1 VVEALA
7 RVLGHTVRD
16 RDSGRDR
23 DEWQTPV
30 VSRLMQGALHALTQL
45 VAHMPAVA
53 QALSSRCLKSLIFN
67 LLSSLLHPR
76 VASQGAGGKGDGCTA
91 GSKAD
96 ETRKLMQVSINALL
110 INVLKKAQ
118 ANRVLSELIRF
129 LYQPQVPEGSK
140 EGESSTASETAL
152 AYGPL
157 TPEFVEGVL
166 KCLLEMARRM
176 RTYLAQLDIDL
187 LLLDIHQFLTHHPP
201 SQYRGQEFKPL
212 RLLKTMINELV
223 KLRGQEIRQHLTLVP
238 VHTNPTVC
246 SYLDLV
252 LKHQEPVPGAQQH
265 PTPAHHALVPGEG
278 GLEGACTDAAEA
290 SPQSFVRPDQA
301 TVRLQETTQ
310 PCPSWHANG
319 QVPTVSCTVSG
330 TMSLDKAGS
339 DSTRLEAGD
348 LREEAGDLR
357 EDAPDRSAVSG
368 VRALA
373 LKGPGGTDSLI
384 IKYQALRSRG
394 TLLAHVSWR
403 AARACT
409 NRQLLTPAVGPAWR
423 VYVGMYGRLLAAAY
437 LQNAA

>member
-7 RVLGHTVRD
+7 QVLGHTVRD
-16 RDSGRDR
+16 RDTLRDR

-53 QALSSRCLKSLIFN
+53 QALSCRCLKCLIFN

-76 VASQGAGGKGDGCTA
+76 VASTSSHGAGGKGDGCTA

-96 ETRKLMQVSINALL
+96 ETRKLMQASINALL

-118 ANRVLSELIRF
+118 ANRVLSVLIRF

-140 EGESSTASETAL
+140 EGESSTCSTWRASETAL

-176 RTYLAQLDIDL
+176 RTYLELLDIDI

-201 SQYRGQEFKPL
+201 SKYKGQEFKPL

-223 KLRGQEIRQHLTLVP
+223 KLRGQEIREHLTLVP
-238 VHTNPTVC
+238 VDTNPTVC

-252 LKHQEPVPGAQQH
+252 LKQQVAEDLVLTHQEPVPGAQQH
-265 PTPAHHALVPGEG
+265 PTPAHHVLLPGEG
-278 GLEGACTDAAEA
+278 GLEGACKDGGTDGGKDGGTEAAQA
-290 SPQSFVRPDQA
+290 SAQSFVPSHQA
-301 TVRLQETTQ
+301 TVRVLETPQ
-310 PCPSWHANG
+310 PGSSSHANG
-319 QVPTVSCTVSG
+319 QVPTVTCIVSATV
-330 TMSLDKAGS
+330 SLDKAGS
-339 DSTRLEAGD
+339 DSKSLVPGD
-348 LREEAGDLR
+348 FREGVQDK
-357 EDAPDRSAVSG
+357 SAVG
-368 VRALA
+368 AVPALP
-373 LKGPGGTDSLI
+373 LKGPGATDELI
-384 IKYQALRSRG
+384 IKYQALRS
-394 TLLAHVSWR
+394 
-403 AARACT
+403 
-409 NRQLLTPAVGPAWR
+409 
-423 VYVGMYGRLLAAAY
+423 
-437 LQNAA
+437 